1 MIGLLPQSLSI
12 NGRDYDIDSDYRNI
26 LIICEA
32 FSDNELTDHEKAYIC
47 MKRLFKSPESIPQGD
62 LQEAVEKAF
71 WFVGG
76 GDIPKSEP
84 SRVKLIDWKHD
95 ESIIFPA
102 VNKVVGCEVRS
113 VSYMHWWTFIGCFG
127 EIGEGLFS
135 SVMNIRHKRAEG
147 KKLEKWERE
156 FLKKHKELVT
166 LRTDEER
173 QAIDETEKFLKTIT

>member
-12 NGRDYDIDSDYRNI
+12 NGKDYDINSDYRNI

-135 SVMNIRHKRAEG
+135 TVMNIRHKKAEG

-156 FLKKHKELVT
+156 FLKKHKELVV

-173 QAIDETEKFLKTIT
+173 QAIDETEEFLKTIT

>member
-12 NGRDYDIDSDYRNI
+12 NGKDYDINSDYRNI

-47 MKRLFKSPESIPQGD
+47 MKRLFKFPESIPQGD

-135 SVMNIRHKRAEG
+135 TVMNIRHKKAEG

-156 FLKKHKELVT
+156 FLKKHKELVV

-173 QAIDETEKFLKTIT
+173 QAIDETEEFLKTIT

>member
-1 MIGLLPQSLSI
+1 MIGVLPQSLNVKGI
-12 NGRDYDIDSDYRNI
+12 EYDINSDYRNV
-26 LIICEA
+26 LVICEA
-32 FSDNELTDHEKAYIC
+32 FNDSTLTDHEKAYIC
-47 MKRLFKSPESIPQGD
+47 MKRLFKDPESIPSRD
-62 LQEAVEKAF
+62 LQKAVEMAF

-84 SRVKLIDWKHD
+84 SKTKLIDWKHD

-102 VNKVVGCEVRS
+102 VNKVCGCEVRA
-113 VSYMHWWTFIGCFG
+113 VPYMHWWTFIGYFG

-135 SVMNIRHKRAEG
+135 TVMNIRHKRAEG

-156 FLKKHKELVT
+156 FLRKHKELVI

-173 QAIDETEKFLKTIT
+173 QAIDETEEFLKTIT

>member
-1 MIGLLPQSLSI
+1 MIGELPKSLNVNGKYYNI
-12 NGRDYDIDSDYRNI
+12 NSDYRNI
-26 LIICEA
+26 LTICEA
-32 FSDNELTDHEKAYIC
+32 FGDGDLTDHEKAYIC
-47 MKRLFKSPESIPQGD
+47 MKRLFKVPESIPQRN
-62 LQEAVEKAF
+62 LQEAVEKAY

-102 VNKVVGCEVRS
+102 VNKVLGCEVRAIP
-113 VSYMHWWTFIGCFG
+113 YMHWWTFIGCFG

-135 SVMNIRHKRAEG
+135 TVMNIRHKRAEG

-156 FLKKHKELVT
+156 FLKKHKDLII
-166 LRTDEER
+166 LYTDEER
-173 QAIDETEKFLKTIT
+173 QVIDETEEFLKTIT

>member
-84 SRVKLIDWKHD
+84 SKIKLIDWKHD

-102 VNKVVGCEVRS
+102 VNKVVGCEVRALP
-113 VSYMHWWTFIGCFG
+113 YMHWWTFIGCFG

-173 QAIDETEKFLKTIT
+173 QAIDETEEFLKTIT

>member
-12 NGRDYDIDSDYRNI
+12 NGKDYDINSDYRNI

-47 MKRLFKSPESIPQGD
+47 MKRLFKFPESIPQGD

-113 VSYMHWWTFIGCFG
+113 VLYMHWWTFIGCFG

-135 SVMNIRHKRAEG
+135 TVMNIRHKKAEG
-147 KKLEKWERE
+147 KKLEKWEHE
-156 FLKKHKELVT
+156 FLKKHKELVV

-173 QAIDETEKFLKTIT
+173 QAIDETEEFLKTIT

>member
-1 MIGLLPQSLSI
+1 MIGILPRSLNVGGAKYAI
-12 NGRDYDIDSDYRNI
+12 NSDFRNI

-32 FSDNELTDHEKAYIC
+32 FNDSDLTEQEKAYVC
-47 MKRLFKSPESIPQGD
+47 MKRIYKMPEIIPEKD

-71 WFVGG
+71 WFING

-84 SRVKLIDWKHD
+84 SKVKLLDWKHD

-102 VNKVVGCEVRS
+102 VNKVIGCEVRALP
-113 VSYMHWWTFIGCFG
+113 YMHWWTFIGCFG

-135 SVMNIRHKRAEG
+135 AVMNIRHKRAEG

-156 FLKKHKELVT
+156 FLRKHKELVI

-173 QAIDETEKFLKTIT
+173 QAIDETMEFLKTIT